1 MIEVPRHSAR
11 SRGIHAAS
19 GFCDYASL
27 RAEWRWALLL
37 PSWSENR
44 M

>member
-1 MIEVPRHSAR
+1 MAGHSAR

-27 RAEWRWALLL
+27 RAE
-37 PSWSENR
+37 
-44 M
+44 